1 MNDSQS
7 ASVAAFPRS
16 SLRPWIRL
24 LRPIQWSKN
33 AILFAGA
40 VFGSVIDQPEQF
52 LQALLA
58 FVAFCLISSSIYIF
72 NDWID
77 ADADR
82 LHPTKRFRPIA
93 AGTIASR
100 QALKVAAA
108 LGVTG
113 LAISTVIGWW
123 FVLVAATYLIL
134 MIAYG
139 LELKDIVILDIFVI
153 AGGFVLRAVGG
164 AVAVSLPISPWLLF
178 CTMLL
183 ALFLGFCKRRNE
195 LAVLSDD
202 SLAYRKT
209 LEGYTIPMLDQA
221 IAVTAASTIMAYS
234 IYTFN
239 AAQVPS
245 NDIMM
250 ITIPFVAFAVFRY
263 LFLVYVKNLGGS
275 PESLLFRDVPMLV
288 SILGWGVT
296 VVLVSLFR

>member
-1 MNDSQS
+1 
-7 ASVAAFPRS
+7 
-16 SLRPWIRL
+16 
-24 LRPIQWSKN
+24 
-33 AILFAGA
+33 
-40 VFGSVIDQPEQF
+40 VIDQPEQF
-52 LQALLA
+52 LQAFFA
-58 FVAFCLISSSIYIF
+58 FVAFCLISSSVYIF

-93 AGTIASR
+93 AGTIVPS
-100 QALKVAAA
+100 QALFAATT
-108 LGVTG
+108 LSITG
-113 LAISTVIGWW
+113 LAISTIVGWW
-123 FVLVAATYLIL
+123 FLLVAATYLAL
-134 MIAYG
+134 MVAYG

-195 LAVLSDD
+195 LAVLPGD
-202 SLAYRKT
+202 SRAYRKT
-209 LEGYTIPMLDQA
+209 LEGYTLPMLDQA

-250 ITIPFVAFAVFRY
+250 ITIPFVAFAMFRY
-263 LFLVYVKNLGGS
+263 LFLVYAKKLGGS
-275 PESLLFRDVPMLV
+275 PESLLFRDVPLLV
-288 SILGWGVT
+288 SILGWGIS